1 VVKGIVTLV
10 TFKARDLYLRL
21 KHGIS
26 LKKGRDWTEQGGD
39 TNMDVFAAISRRRS
53 VRAYKPAQIEEDK
66 LKKVLEAARLSP
78 SASNRQDWKFVIVRE
93 KETRKKLARAAF
105 GQSFIGEAPV
115 VIVACG
121 TEPKAIMACGQPTST
136 VDVSIACAFM
146 MLEACE
152 QGLGMCWIGAFKEEE
167 VKKILKIPEPIRV
180 VAVIPLG
187 YPDEGP
193 SQRERKD
200 LDQIVCFE
208 RFEWECST
216 GAWIGSFDRAPRH
229 ARSPKILSS
238 G

>member
-1 VVKGIVTLV
+1 VAKRIFTLV

-26 LKKGRDWTEQGGD
+26 SKKRRDWREQGGD
-39 TNMDVFAAISRRRS
+39 TSMDVFAAIKGRRS

-66 LKKVLEAARLSP
+66 LKKVLEAARLAP

-146 MLEACE
+146 ILEAYE
-152 QGLGMCWIGAFKEEE
+152 QGLGTCWIGAFKEDE
-167 VKKILKIPEPIRV
+167 VKKILKIPEPVRV
-180 VAVIPLG
+180 VSMIPLG
-187 YPDEGP
+187 YPDESP

-200 LDQIVCFE
+200 FDEIVCFE
-208 RFEWECST
+208 KFE
-216 GAWIGSFDRAPRH
+216 
-229 ARSPKILSS
+229 
-238 G
+238 